1 MLSVICPTYNRA
13 YILPECVTPFMEFA
27 PGIVEVIIVDDC
39 SLDDTQSVCS
49 SLACQFGME
58 RIRYTRLDRN
68 CGAQVARNVGI
79 SVAYGQCIMF
89 VDSDDKPQPNGIAEL
104 LAVLSAR
111 PDLDFVYGKV
121 LITDKSF
128 TPLSHCSP
136 IGSSY
141 VDTCV
146 EIGGY
151 HWHTMGAIYRR
162 ACIQRVGLWNPALT
176 GSQDWEYQARV
187 KIGRS
192 KGLFVDVIVGY
203 WRQHEGSRVGARVFR
218 ADYVKSVM
226 TASDS
231 ILSNAFLS
239 GRCDS
244 SLELRIAKKL
254 FVHALEWGINGYV
267 HERQACLKQAAG
279 CFSTH
284 SFYRV
289 LLSLYAYVP
298 SLFDRP
304 LRDLI
309 LASSKFVPAL

>member
-1 MLSVICPTYNRA
+1 MLSAICPTYNRA
-13 YILPECVTPFMEFA
+13 HLLPECVIPFMEFA
-27 PGIVEVIIVDDC
+27 PGMVEIIIIDDC
-39 SLDDTQSVCS
+39 SVDDTEAVCL
-49 SLACQFGME
+49 SLVRQYGME

-79 SVAYGQCIMF
+79 SEAYGQCMMF
-89 VDSDDKPQPNGIAEL
+89 IDSDDQPLAKGIAEL
-104 LAVLSAR
+104 LAVLGAR

-121 LITDKSF
+121 LMTDELSK
-128 TPLSHCSP
+128 PLSYCFP
-136 IGSSY
+136 IGSRY

-162 ACIQRVGLWNPALT
+162 ACIERVGLWNPALT
-176 GSQDWEYQARV
+176 GSQDWEFQARV
-187 KIGRS
+187 KISRS

-203 WRQHEGSRVGARVFR
+203 WRQHEGFRVGARDFR
-218 ADYVKSVM
+218 PDYVQSVM
-226 TASDS
+226 AACNS
-231 ILSNAFLS
+231 ILSNALLS

-267 HERQACLKQAAG
+267 HERHRCLKQAAG
-279 CFSTH
+279 CFNKH

-289 LLSLYAYVP
+289 LLFLYVFFP
-298 SLFDRP
+298 SSFDRP

-309 LASSKFVPAL
+309 LASS